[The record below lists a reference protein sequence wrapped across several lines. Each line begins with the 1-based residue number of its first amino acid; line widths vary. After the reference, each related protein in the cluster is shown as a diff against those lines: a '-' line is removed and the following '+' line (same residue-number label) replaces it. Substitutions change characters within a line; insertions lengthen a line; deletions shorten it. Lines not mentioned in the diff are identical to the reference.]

1 MEKRF
6 YTIGQVA
13 EMLGESVSLV
23 RHWSNTFSKFLHLSR
38 NEKGN
43 RLFTPEDV
51 RTLQL
56 IHHLV
61 KEKGMTLEGAAK
73 QLSSDRAAVEARVKV
88 LDSLRDIREQLLEIR
103 KSL

>member
-1 MEKRF
+1 MERRF
-6 YTIGQVA
+6 YTIGEVA
-13 EMLGESVSLV
+13 GILDETTSLV
-23 RHWSNTFSKFLHLSR
+23 RHWANTFSRFLHISR
-38 NEKGN
+38 NGKGN

-56 IHHLV
+56 VHFLV

-73 QLSSDRAAVEARVKV
+73 ELSADRASVEAKVKV
-88 LDSLRDIREQLLEIR
+88 LDSLKGIREQLLEIR